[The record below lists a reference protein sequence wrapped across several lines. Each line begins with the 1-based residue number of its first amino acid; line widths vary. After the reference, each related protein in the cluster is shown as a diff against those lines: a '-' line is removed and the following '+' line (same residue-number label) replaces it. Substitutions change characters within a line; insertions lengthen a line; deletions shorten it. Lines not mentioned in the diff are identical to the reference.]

1 MNKVKAYIVD
11 DDEVY
16 KMGIKRLI
24 KRIDLINHVQF
35 YENGKPAID
44 ALLEN
49 KDDVLKLPDVILLD
63 INMPVMDGWEFLEK
77 FNSIKLQLVKG
88 IHIYMIS
95 SSINPR
101 DIEKAKNYEDVTEYL
116 EKPVTLEEIQ
126 KMVEANPHPRNN
138 VN

>member
-1 MNKVKAYIVD
+1 
-11 DDEVY
+11 
-16 KMGIKRLI
+16 
-24 KRIDLINHVQF
+24 
-35 YENGKPAID
+35 
-44 ALLEN
+44 
-49 KDDVLKLPDVILLD
+49 
-63 INMPVMDGWEFLEK
+63 MDGWEFLEK